1 MKPDEFSAAVA
12 RTKLAP
18 SGVAMARAH
27 LVHGQPQAAI
37 AAEYGVTQGRVSQAC
52 ASIRRAARAGELR
65 MVSVTVTVPHG
76 STGEVRALAFN
87 LRQAAIDARRPRG
100 KASDRA
106 SRKLGASDRRGR
118 EVAP

>member
-27 LVHGQPQAAI
+27 LVHGQPQADI
-37 AAEYGVTQGRVSQAC
+37 AAEHGVTQGRVSQAC
-52 ASIRRAARAGELR
+52 ASVRRAARAGEVR
-65 MVSVTVTVPHG
+65 MVSVTVDVPAG
-76 STGEVRALAFN
+76 RAGEVRALASS
-87 LRQAAIDARRPRG
+87 LRQAALAERPPRAGAPDRRG
-100 KASDRA
+100 
-106 SRKLGASDRRGR
+106 RKLGASDRRGR